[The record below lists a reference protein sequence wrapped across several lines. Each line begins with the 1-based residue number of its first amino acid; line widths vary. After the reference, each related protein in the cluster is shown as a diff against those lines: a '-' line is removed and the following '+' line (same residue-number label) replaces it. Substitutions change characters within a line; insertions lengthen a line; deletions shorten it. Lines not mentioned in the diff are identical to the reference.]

1 MWRRTNADVFC
12 RHGGGGRMCQEKRTR
27 KNIEKKI
34 GRGRKYLLMKATGG
48 L

>member
-1 MWRRTNADVFC
+1 VEEEAEVFC

-27 KNIEKKI
+27 IKIEKKI
-34 GRGRKYLLMKATGG
+34 GRGRINLLMKATGG